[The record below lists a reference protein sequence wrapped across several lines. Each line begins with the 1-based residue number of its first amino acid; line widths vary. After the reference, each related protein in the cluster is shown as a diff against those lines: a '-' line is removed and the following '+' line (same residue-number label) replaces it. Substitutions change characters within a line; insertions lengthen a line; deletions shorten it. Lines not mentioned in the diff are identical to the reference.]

1 MKTTHFLVP
10 VIGLALLASCHTEVT
25 PAAIGE
31 AQFLQLLDELR
42 PVDIADAEKQRFGP
56 EKDGGYVMIAGQ
68 DYDAL
73 YSYGIGRDMEFESHF
88 VKENPIPV
96 YLYDHTISGLPEENF
111 LVRLFTGNKP
121 RPSSLITWKPEGIGP
136 RRTANL
142 NSLQGHVTENGDAEK
157 ENLLLKMDVEG
168 AEWPSLLETPNDVL
182 GRFKQVVIELHGLGE
197 KTGDAYENQVKVLRK
212 LNKTFHLVHVHGNN
226 YSNLRVVG
234 NYKVPHVLEAAY
246 VRKSD
251 FVAVPSTTHYPMP
264 QLDFPNADYR
274 KDIILDFYPFAPEP
288 SPEQE
293 KHDVGATSSQSLDH
307 DDRVP
312 HAASESKTSAQ

>member
-25 PAAIGE
+25 PAAISK

-88 VKENPIPV
+88 VKENPIPA
-96 YLYDHTISGLPEENF
+96 YLYDHTISGFPEENF
-111 LVRLFTGNKP
+111 LVRLFTGNRP

-142 NSLQGHVTENGDAEK
+142 NWLFRVFSGWPTGSRLLHPADPTSPAVTSEPKRRPRN
-157 ENLLLKMDVEG
+157 
-168 AEWPSLLETPNDVL
+168 PQIPYTPV
-182 GRFKQVVIELHGLGE
+182 RSWA
-197 KTGDAYENQVKVLRK
+197 TRK
-212 LNKTFHLVHVHGNN
+212 GNKTLINRE
-226 YSNLRVVG
+226 L
-234 NYKVPHVLEAAY
+234 
-246 VRKSD
+246 
-251 FVAVPSTTHYPMP
+251 
-264 QLDFPNADYR
+264 
-274 KDIILDFYPFAPEP
+274 
-288 SPEQE
+288 
-293 KHDVGATSSQSLDH
+293 SL
-307 DDRVP
+307 
-312 HAASESKTSAQ
+312 